1 MSKRRV
7 IDRPDRGRGWSN
19 GRYTKARTRNTTFEG
34 EYYYAHCP
42 ECDRATGHE
51 WDECV
56 PCKQRI
62 DAGNMKKPVVPKK
75 QK

>member
-19 GRYTKARTRNTTFEG
+19 GRYTKARERNTPAEG
-34 EYYYAHCP
+34 EFYYAYCP
-42 ECDRATGHE
+42 ECDRDTGHE

-56 PCKQRI
+56 PCRQRLESTPPA
-62 DAGNMKKPVVPKK
+62 DKEKPSS
-75 QK
+75 